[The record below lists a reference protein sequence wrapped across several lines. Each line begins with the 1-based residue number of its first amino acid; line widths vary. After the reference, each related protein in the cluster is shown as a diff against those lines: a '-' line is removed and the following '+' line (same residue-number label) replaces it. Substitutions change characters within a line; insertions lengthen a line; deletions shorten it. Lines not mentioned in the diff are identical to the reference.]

1 MSKGKNLQSVAAS
14 LGPVASKYP
23 SQHVPSL
30 QPPAQPEAPPAGE
43 GTVQFSFGLRNSL
56 RKELKRLA
64 DDADMTMR
72 AFVLNALKEQGLSVA
87 DNDLLDFR
95 KARDNS

>member
-14 LGPVASKYP
+14 LGHVASKYP
-23 SQHVPSL
+23 SQHVPPP

-43 GTVQFSFGLRNSL
+43 GTVQFSFGLRKSL

-64 DDADMTMR
+64 EDADMTMR
-72 AFVLNALKEQGLSVA
+72 SFVLKALKEKGLSVT
-87 DNDLLDFR
+87 DDDLLDLR
-95 KARDNS
+95 KESP